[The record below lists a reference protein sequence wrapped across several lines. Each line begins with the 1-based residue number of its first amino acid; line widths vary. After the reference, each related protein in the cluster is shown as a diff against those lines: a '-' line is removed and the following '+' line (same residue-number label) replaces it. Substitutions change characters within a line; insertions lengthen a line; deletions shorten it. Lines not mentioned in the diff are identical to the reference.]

1 MTSQT
6 KNNNSLISWQIIC
19 LTLALFCGGV
29 GFAATSVLLK
39 VPTQA
44 NCARW
49 SLLFGSATNR
59 FACAQLEAEENTVD
73 GLLNA
78 IALLSE
84 LPEDHPLQ
92 SQINGY
98 ISQWSE
104 QILILAENQLN
115 QGNINE
121 AITITKRIPPSLAN
135 QELIAQKVSE
145 WEKTWA
151 IGEEITASIEAQL
164 REAQWNTAFLTAV
177 KFLDLDNI
185 YWQQTKYD
193 QIVVTITS
201 AREESKQ
208 LDEAYSALQR
218 GGIDN
223 LVKTIEIASKMPD
236 SSYSY
241 EQAQEL
247 ITEAEG
253 QINELVTQFADNRN
267 WSDLEKLAKR
277 IPDQSSLKLKAREW
291 ETLASAGRNADLGT
305 FSSLDLAVV
314 QVQKIS
320 SNSELFHFSRELEKT
335 WQQEK
340 EDLVYLTQARDLAK
354 AGDVGDLR
362 RAITRAEFITTEN
375 PLYGEAQKEISKWN
389 QEIEVIEDQPTL
401 NRAKEIAQQ
410 NTVSAWAKAIEVASA
425 IAPNR
430 ALYSES
436 RSLVNQWNG
445 NIQRVEDQPILN
457 QAIALGN
464 NNNYNQAIEVA
475 NRIGQGRALHSE
487 AQSRIRTWR
496 REITA
501 EDNLQQAYNVAQNR
515 DPQSLARAI
524 SLARNIPS
532 STKVGS
538 QSRTAVN
545 RWSEQLLSL
554 ARRSAS
560 RYSRDAMNNA
570 IEIANL
576 IPSGS
581 SAYNQARQDIQSW
594 RRAMTPPTPSVNPY
608 NNNNNNSTPQDFPP
622 EPTLEDTNFY

>member
-6 KNNNSLISWQIIC
+6 KNNNSFISWQIIC
-19 LTLALFCGGV
+19 LALALFCGGV

-39 VPTQA
+39 VPSQA
-44 NCARW
+44 NCSKL

-59 FACAQLEAEENTVD
+59 FACAELEAEKNTVD
-73 GLLNA
+73 GLLKA
-78 IALLSE
+78 ISLLSE
-84 LPEDHPLQ
+84 LPEDHPLKE
-92 SQINGY
+92 QINGY
-98 ISQWSE
+98 ISQWLE
-104 QILILAENQLN
+104 QILVLAENQIN
-115 QGNINE
+115 QGNLAE
-121 AITITKRIPPSLAN
+121 AIAITKRIPASLAN
-135 QELIAQKVSE
+135 KELIAEKVSQ
-145 WEKTWA
+145 WENTWA
-151 IGEEITASIEAQL
+151 TGEEVTALIESQL

-177 KFLDLDNI
+177 RFLDLDST

-193 QIVVTITS
+193 EIVATITG

-208 LDEAYSALQR
+208 LDEAYSALQQ
-218 GGIDN
+218 GGISN
-223 LVKTIEIASKMPD
+223 LVKTVEIALKMPN

-253 QINELVTQFADNRN
+253 QINDLVTQFVDNRN
-267 WSDLEKLAKR
+267 WSDLETLAR
-277 IPDQSSLKLKAREW
+277 QIPDKSGLKLKAREW
-291 ETLASAGRNADLGT
+291 QTLASAGRNADLGT
-305 FSSLDLAVV
+305 FSSLDLAVA
-314 QVQKIS
+314 QVDKIS
-320 SNSELFHFSRELEKT
+320 SDSELFDLSRELQQT

-340 EDLVYLTQARDLAK
+340 ENLIYLTQARDLAK

-375 PLYGEAQKEISKWN
+375 PLYGEAQKEIRKWN

-425 IAPNR
+425 IPQNR
-430 ALYSES
+430 ALHSES
-436 RSLVNQWNG
+436 RSLINQWRG

-475 NRIGQGRALHSE
+475 NRIGRGRALHSE

-496 REITA
+496 REISA
-501 EDNLQQAYNVAQNR
+501 EENLQQAYEVAQNR

-524 SLARNIPS
+524 NIARGIPS
-532 STKVGS
+532 STRVGS

-545 RWSEQLLSL
+545 LWSEQLLSL

-560 RYSRDAMNNA
+560 RYTREAISNA
-570 IEIANL
+570 IEIADL

-581 SAYNQARQDIQSW
+581 SAYNQARQDMESW
-594 RRAMTPPTPSVNPY
+594 RRAMTPSSPSVNPY
-608 NNNNNNSTPQDFPP
+608 NNTPPEFPA
-622 EPTLEDTNFY
+622 EPTLEDANFY